1 VGLCPWRFRCIFT
14 SGGRNFPPFSKTI
27 PLPSF
32 CLLMFSFGI
41 GNFHDRL
48 KVWSVGSVVFE
59 GVRLDVDYLVD
70 ATDG

>member
-1 VGLCPWRFRCIFT
+1 VSGRWFDSIRAGLW
-14 SGGRNFPPFSKTI
+14 
-27 PLPSF
+27 
-32 CLLMFSFGI
+32 LL

-48 KVWSVGSVVFE
+48 KVWSVGLVVFE